1 MTAIDRAGAPR
12 KNKFSAGMMAFPS
25 VPTFRAILLVMAL
38 VAGGSAR
45 AGETRQLSKVVTEYM
60 TGDLETAIIPTPQK
74 AQLKDTVFAAGK
86 VLLVKPDRYGPP
98 HTLDKELTGL
108 LGKDN
113 VKAITVSSF
122 LRTAPSVGTVVFV
135 GNGRRNTAT
144 GRTTHTKALAALNT
158 SVKNAGPDAYIL
170 LSAAGKADSP
180 NVVMLGGNS
189 PASDFWALCTL
200 RQMIFSKGGVSY
212 IREGQI
218 ADFPRFRLRGN
229 KRPRQWEW
237 RYKANYGWFF
247 EAKPKAGKSFRADY
261 FRPHGAWVYYGNP
274 LQAADEEMDKL
285 ISGYDEVAVGKKKPR
300 RRTGAAEYYR
310 AGCREFVLKFDD
322 SGSKMSPATV
332 DRFGAGGFFKALHHF
347 LTGMH
352 KRIKRID
359 PGNRIYFMPRPYY
372 ANSFELA
379 SYAKALGACG
389 PLPEDMGLSVCG
401 PEVISRKISTGCLK
415 EFRVLFGLKNKAQ
428 IYDNHGRGGDYFA
441 CRDRSADL
449 WKEVDCLFPERGT
462 PVTRITVYD
471 YLWNPRAYDPKR
483 SLLLAVREL
492 ASGRPEVYA
501 PLRDYILYWN
511 KNRWPGAAMS
521 RKEAVEHFAKTNRML
536 KAKYEAL
543 APVLDKSPLAREV
556 KLTDELWGTRS
567 TAGSFEWG
575 EYARLRR
582 RLEFEPYMSAFG
594 WREGRVARAV
604 EAPTIDGRLAE
615 KAWSK
620 AHRSVAFVRPV
631 WSAKQAP
638 RRADDMKTPPGE
650 STTIR
655 LLHTRSHLY
664 IGIDFAYKKR
674 PQTPDWAKKLW
685 KDVPRPGQGNLAWR
699 VPCFELFIDPTGR
712 REDYYQ
718 IISNIAGV
726 WLSKHFGVHEPGGVP
741 RRWRPDFKFAFEL
754 HDRRG
759 TFEASVRLADI
770 TDTPPASGRAWAF
783 QCFRSKIGTFSAFS
797 GVFDLV
803 GGEHAASQFGRIV
816 FE

>member
-1 MTAIDRAGAPR
+1 
-12 KNKFSAGMMAFPS
+12 MAFPS
-25 VPTFRAILLVMAL
+25 VPTFRTILLAIAL
-38 VAGGSAR
+38 VSGGSAR
-45 AGETRQLSKVVTEYM
+45 AGETRPLSKVVAEYM

-86 VLLVKPDRYGPP
+86 VLLVKPDRYGAPD
-98 HTLDKELTGL
+98 TLDKELTRL

-113 VKAITVSSF
+113 VTATTVSSF
-122 LRTAPSVGTVVFV
+122 LRAARSAGTIVLVGDA
-135 GNGRRNTAT
+135 RRNAATAQT
-144 GRTTHTKALAALNT
+144 AHAKALVQLNT

-170 LSAAGKADSP
+170 LSAAGKGDGP
-180 NVVMLGGNS
+180 NIVVLGGNS
-189 PASDFWALCTL
+189 PAGDFWALCTL
-200 RQMIFSKGGVSY
+200 RQMVFRKDGVSY

-247 EAKPKAGKSFRADY
+247 EAQPKGDKSFRTDY
-261 FRPHGAWVYYGNP
+261 FRSHGAWVHYGSP
-274 LQAADEEMDKL
+274 LPATDEEMDKL
-285 ISGYDEVAVGKKKPR
+285 ISGYDEAAVGTRMPR
-300 RRTGAAEYYR
+300 RRAGAAEYYR

-322 SGSKMSPATV
+322 SASEMSPATV
-332 DRFGAGGFFKALHHF
+332 RRFGESGFFKALHHF

-352 KRIKRID
+352 KRIKHID
-359 PGNRIYFMPRPYY
+359 PNNRIYFMPRPYY

-379 SYAKALGACG
+379 SYAKALRVYG
-389 PLPEDMGLSVCG
+389 PLPGDMGLSVCG
-401 PEVISRKISTGCLK
+401 PEVISRNISTGCLK
-415 EFRVLFGLKNKAQ
+415 EFRVLFGLKAKAQ
-428 IYDNHGRGGDYFA
+428 IYDNRGRGGDYFA
-441 CRDRSADL
+441 CSGRSPDL
-449 WKEVDCLFPERGT
+449 WKEVDCLFPERGS

-471 YLWNPRAYDPKR
+471 YLWNPGAYNPKR

-521 RKEAVEHFAKTNRML
+521 RKEAVEHFAKTNRTL

-543 APVLDKSPLAREV
+543 ARILDKSPLALEL

-575 EYARLRR
+575 EYAKLRR

-604 EAPTIDGRLAE
+604 KAPTIDGRLDE

-620 AHRSVAFVRPV
+620 APRSVAFVRPV
-631 WSAKQAP
+631 WSAKQP
-638 RRADDMKTPPGE
+638 PPRADDMKTPPEE
-650 STTIR
+650 STTVR

-674 PQTPDWAKKLW
+674 PQTPDWAKVLW
-685 KDVPRPGQGNLAWR
+685 KDIPRPGQGNLAWR
-699 VPCFELFIDPTGR
+699 APCFELFLDPTGQ
-712 REDYYQ
+712 RETYYQ
-718 IISNIAGV
+718 IVANIAGV
-726 WLSKHFGVHEPGGVP
+726 WLSKHFGAYKPGDVP
-741 RRWRPDFKFAFEL
+741 QRWRPEFKFAFEL

-759 TFEASVRLADI
+759 TFEASVRLADL
-770 TDTPPASGRAWAF
+770 TDTPPAPGRAWAF
-783 QCFRSKIGTFSAFS
+783 QCFRSKIGTFSVFS
-797 GVFDLV
+797 GIFDLV
-803 GGEHAASQFGRIV
+803 GGEHAANQFGRIV